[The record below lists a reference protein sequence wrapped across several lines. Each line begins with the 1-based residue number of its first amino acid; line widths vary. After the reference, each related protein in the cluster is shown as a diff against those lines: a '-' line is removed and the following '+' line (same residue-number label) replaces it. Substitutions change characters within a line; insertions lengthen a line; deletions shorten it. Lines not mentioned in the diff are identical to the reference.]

1 ISVARSPIGVETR
14 LAGWGGRIR
23 TSAWRNQI
31 RCLTTWLRPTSRGV
45 DLLRQ
50 RLARP
55 TAIEREQK
63 LEIHRL
69 LTPMRLKRSRRD
81 RWLLKDLAF
90 RVSHQKLPV

>member
-1 ISVARSPIGVETR
+1 
-14 LAGWGGRIR
+14 
-23 TSAWRNQI
+23 
-31 RCLTTWLRPTSRGV
+31 V

-69 LTPMRLKRSRRD
+69 LTPMRLKRSTNRSMV
-81 RWLLKDLAF
+81 LKDLAF
-90 RVSHQKLPV
+90 PVSHQKLPVRRFQFPVLGKPIPCSDE